1 MDVSFRVA
9 GIPFMPVS
17 PYHKIIFIYKLS
29 CYQVI
34 ISVILVGTLDNTG

>member
-9 GIPFMPVS
+9 GIPFMPVG
-17 PYHKIIFIYKLS
+17 PYYEIIFIYKLS